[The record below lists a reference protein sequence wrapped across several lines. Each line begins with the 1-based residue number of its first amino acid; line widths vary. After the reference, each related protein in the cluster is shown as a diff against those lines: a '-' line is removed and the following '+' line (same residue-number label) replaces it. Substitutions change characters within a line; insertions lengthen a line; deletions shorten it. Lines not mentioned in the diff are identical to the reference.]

1 MELAGKVVF
10 VTGGGGGIGAGIAEA
25 FIEKGGK
32 VVIADIA
39 TDRAEAEAAKY
50 GANALAVP
58 IDVTS
63 LDSWASAREAA
74 LAHFDQV
81 DILCNN
87 AGISIDWELLV
98 DVEPDVFDSAMQINV
113 YGVYNGVQTFAR
125 DMIARGYGHICN
137 TCSANGLVAPGMMAT
152 YSATKFAVKGMT
164 DALRAELAPHGV
176 TVSAVYPGRT
186 RSFMSTSSK
195 GRHEAAIMTKPMNF
209 MEPIWLGRAIADA
222 VENGRKHVI
231 SHPDLKPAVKA
242 VFDEVLADFGEPAQP
257 GYKPYD

>member
-32 VVIADIA
+32 VIIADIA
-39 TDRAEAEAAKY
+39 MDRAEAEAAKY

-63 LDSWASAREAA
+63 LDSWASARETA
-74 LAHFDQV
+74 LSRFGQV
-81 DILCNN
+81 DVLCNN

-98 DVEPDVFDSAMQINV
+98 DVEPKVFDSAMQINV

-125 DMIARGYGHICN
+125 DMIARSYGHICN

-209 MEPIWLGRAIADA
+209 MEPIWLGRAIAEA
-222 VENGRKHVI
+222 VENGRKHII